1 MKRAL
6 LLALLGFA
14 VGTLLTGCQDSPWGM
29 FSPKTDLHIT
39 KIEPF
44 RIALDRDG
52 YAEADGKAVLTPR
65 ITNGISAMI
74 KGATT
79 YYISQS
85 NRQVDQRA
93 IVTQVWIPATEV
105 IKEDGTTTTGA
116 IRAQTTTTDSTT
128 TDSTSTT
135 AGGADG
141 VITLQIGDE
150 RIYKVMTDR
159 GIDSLMARIVLFGTD
174 ENGNDFEITTQMP
187 VALEKKDSSSG
198 S

>member
-1 MKRAL
+1 MKRTL
-6 LLALLGFA
+6 ILVLFGFLS
-14 VGTLLTGCQDSPWGM
+14 GTFLTGCQDSPWGM
-29 FSPKTDLHIT
+29 FSPETDLHIT

-52 YAEADGKAVLTPR
+52 YKEDDGKAVFTPK

-74 KGATT
+74 KGATA

-93 IVTQVWIPATEV
+93 IVTQVWIPAGEV
-105 IKEDGTTTTGA
+105 INDGESET
-116 IRAQTTTTDSTT
+116 TTTTDS
-128 TDSTSTT
+128 DSTSTSESD
-135 AGGADG
+135 DG

-150 RIYKVMTDR
+150 KIYNIMTDR
-159 GIDSLMARIVLFGTD
+159 GLDTLMARIVMFGTD
-174 ENGNDFEITTQMP
+174 ENGNDFEVTTQMP
-187 VALEKKDSSSG
+187 VALEKKDSSSD